1 MQDDSNEP
9 HVARSASSEHDA
21 VHRNRLLHEKS
32 PYLLQHAH
40 NPVNWYPWSDE
51 AFERAR
57 VEDKPIFLSVGYS
70 TCHWCHV
77 MERET
82 FENEQAAHLMNE
94 TFVSIK
100 VDREE
105 RPDIDHIY
113 MTVCQMMTGG
123 GGWPLSVIMTPDKKP
138 FFAGTYI
145 PRESMHGRMG
155 MLDLCRSVKELWT
168 TRREEVL
175 RTAAT
180 VVAGLRQLPAGSPG
194 GDPGEREGQRA
205 YEDLRQRY
213 DAFHGGFGPAP
224 KFPTPHNFFFLL
236 RYGQRT
242 RDEEPLRMVEKTLQT
257 MRMGGIY
264 DHVGFG
270 FHRYATDTSWLVPHF
285 EKMLYDQA
293 LLALAYTEAYQA
305 TGNAAYR
312 LTAEEIFAYVL
323 RDMTSP
329 EGGFYSAEDADSE
342 GEEGKFYVWTL
353 AEIREALGEED
364 GDLAIRVFNVKP
376 EGNFH
381 EEATG
386 RITGANILHLRAP
399 ISEIASNLGMSA
411 DDLETRLK
419 AIRERLLTRR
429 ETRVRPHRD
438 DKILTD
444 WNGLMIAALAAGARA
459 FDRPEYADAA
469 RKAADFVLTTMRTP
483 DGRLLHRYRDGE
495 AAIAAVVDDYA
506 FFIWGLLELYEA
518 TFRVE
523 YLKTA
528 LALNDDVLT
537 HFWDDESGGFFFTAD
552 DGENL
557 LVRTKE
563 IYDGATPSG
572 NSVAALNLLRLGR
585 ITGRTDLEVR
595 AQRIGRAFAGS
606 VGQFPSA
613 YTQFLTAVEF
623 AIGRSYEVVIAGN
636 ADAEDAKALV
646 RSLRQP
652 FLPNKVVVF
661 RPMGPESA
669 DIINIAP
676 YTKDQTS
683 LDGKATVYVC
693 RNFACE
699 LPTADTQTMLGLLG
713 VENP

>member
-1 MQDDSNEP
+1 
-9 HVARSASSEHDA
+9 
-21 VHRNRLLHEKS
+21 
-32 PYLLQHAH
+32 
-40 NPVNWYPWSDE
+40 
-51 AFERAR
+51 
-57 VEDKPIFLSVGYS
+57 
-70 TCHWCHV
+70 
-77 MERET
+77 
-82 FENEQAAHLMNE
+82 
-94 TFVSIK
+94 
-100 VDREE
+100 
-105 RPDIDHIY
+105 
-113 MTVCQMMTGG
+113 
-123 GGWPLSVIMTPDKKP
+123 MTPDKKP